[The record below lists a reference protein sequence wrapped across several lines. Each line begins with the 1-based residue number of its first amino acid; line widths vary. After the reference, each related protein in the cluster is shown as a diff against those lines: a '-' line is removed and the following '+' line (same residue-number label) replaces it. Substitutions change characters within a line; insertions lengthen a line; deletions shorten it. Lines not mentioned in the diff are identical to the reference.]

1 MLVPI
6 KNYTLTPLK
15 IIPSVTFT
23 NFAFAVGLCNW
34 SQIAPLLKKF
44 LKKERV
50 SQILLLPLPCLS
62 GLIHILI
69 CNTKIGKKSDV
80 AKS

>member
-1 MLVPI
+1 M
-6 KNYTLTPLK
+6 YRTLLGVSAGF
-15 IIPSVTFT
+15 IP
-23 NFAFAVGLCNW
+23 W

-44 LKKERV
+44 LQKERV
-50 SQILLLPLPCLS
+50 SQILLLLLPCLS

-69 CNTKIGKKSDV
+69 CNTKIGEKSDM